1 MEIHLAKRPFDV
13 LLFLIQNRNRVVGR
27 DELLNVF
34 WEGHEVYDDALRK
47 CIGAIRKALDDTEKS
62 PRFIETRRGSGY
74 RFVGLLSNGL
84 EPVGEVDFT
93 PEISNLKSRK
103 SDLNSEISDFKF
115 QSGAQKSGDTG
126 HARSRNPGFL
136 PRTFFACAIGIALV
150 SLVVLG
156 LVAFRQG
163 SDAASTSLIE
173 TVPARRSIAIPP
185 GTAAPK
191 AEFHAQRALILD
203 ADLAGAYIV
212 LGAVRTMKNYDLRT
226 REDYY
231 KQALVKNPNHRT
243 ARL

>member
-1 MEIHLAKRPFDV
+1 METVCPRQHIVECRHRRRRICRLDRAKRPSCLV
-13 LLFLIQNRNRVVGR
+13 SHLLT
-27 DELLNVF
+27 
-34 WEGHEVYDDALRK
+34 ARK
-47 CIGAIRKALDDTEKS
+47 
-62 PRFIETRRGSGY
+62 
-74 RFVGLLSNGL
+74 
-84 EPVGEVDFT
+84 
-93 PEISNLKSRK
+93 ISNLKSRK

-212 LGAVRTMKNYDLRT
+212 LGVVRTMKNYDLRT